1 MIFIKEKSMKNLFE
15 LSEEEKNKI
24 RGLHESYKSKLG
36 TSLNEQTSSTPL
48 TIPIGGTFASG
59 VAEISDTSRIDTI
72 IPQIEEY
79 IRQFPKNTKI
89 TLSVD
94 AGESQVPNQEP
105 YKTPGSLAFAR
116 AKSLRSVLENK
127 LAKYKN
133 ILDFGPKPNV
143 TIGKTPWDPAK
154 GAKDPNYTKEQF
166 VNVVITPS
174 GEIQI
179 VPFCKGGKFLR
190 RQRYYPGYSP
200 MLGNN
205 WKVDVQGH
213 PNFGKVPPQYT
224 NEIVFICPGNIN
236 HYFPMEEDFKIFKQD
251 PQNKFDPNA
260 FTYIDAQSNDAF
272 DEDYTKTK
280 TKAGEQ
286 GNNIKN
292 FEDGGILKKWYHPSP
307 VPLDG
312 AEARKFLGV
321 SNTTHL

>member
-1 MIFIKEKSMKNLFE
+1 MKKLFDINE
-15 LSEEEKNKI
+15 DEKNRILEMHVSATK
-24 RGLHESYKSKLG
+24 RHY
-36 TSLNEQTSSTPL
+36 LNEQDVQTSSTPL

-59 VAEISDTSRIDTI
+59 VAEISDTSRIDAI

-133 ILDFGPKPNV
+133 ILDFGPKPNI
-143 TIGKTPWDPAK
+143 TIGKTPWDPTS
-154 GAKDPNYTKEQF
+154 GATNSNYTKEQF
-166 VNVVITPS
+166 VNVVIKPS
-174 GEIQI
+174 GEIPI
-179 VPFCKGGKFLR
+179 VPFCKGGKFFR
-190 RQRYYPGYSP
+190 RQRFYPGYSP

-224 NEIVFICPGNIN
+224 NQIIFMCPGERNY
-236 HYFPMEEDFKIFKQD
+236 YFPMEEDFKIFKQD

-280 TKAGEQ
+280 TKVGEQ
-286 GNNIKN
+286 GNNIKT
-292 FEDGGILKKWYHPSP
+292 FEDGGIVKKWYHPSP

>member
-1 MIFIKEKSMKNLFE
+1 MKKLFDINE
-15 LSEEEKNKI
+15 DEKNRILEMHVSATK
-24 RGLHESYKSKLG
+24 RLY
-36 TSLNEQTSSTPL
+36 LNEQDSQTSSNPL

-59 VAEISDTSRIDTI
+59 VAEISDTSRIDAI

-89 TLSVD
+89 TLSID

-133 ILDFGPKPNV
+133 ILDFGVKPNV

-154 GAKDPNYTKEQF
+154 GAKDPDYTKEQF
-166 VNVVITPS
+166 VNVVIKPS
-174 GEIQI
+174 GEKPNKP
-179 VPFCKGGKFLR
+179 VPFCNGGKFF
-190 RQRYYPGYSP
+190 RQQSYYPGYSP
-200 MLGNN
+200 MLGKN

-224 NEIVFICPGNIN
+224 NEIVMVCPGNRN
-236 HYFPMEEDFKIFKQD
+236 YYFPMEEDFNTFKQN
-251 PQNKFDPNA
+251 PQNAFDPNV
-260 FTYIDAQSNDAF
+260 FTYFNNSAQFPNDDF
-272 DEDYTKTK
+272 YSTQEKVGT
-280 TKAGEQ
+280 Q
-286 GNNIKN
+286 GNNIKQI
-292 FEDGGILKKWYHPSP
+292 EDNGIVKYWYHPSP

>member
-1 MIFIKEKSMKNLFE
+1 MKKLFDINE
-15 LSEEEKNKI
+15 DEKNRILEMHVSATK
-24 RGLHESYKSKLG
+24 RHY
-36 TSLNEQTSSTPL
+36 LNEQDSQTSSTPL

-59 VAEISDTSRIDTI
+59 VAEISDTSRIDAI

-79 IRQFPKNTKI
+79 IRQFPQNTKI
-89 TLSVD
+89 TLSID

-143 TIGKTPWDPAK
+143 TIGKTPWNPTK
-154 GAKDPNYTKEQF
+154 GAKDPDYTKEQF
-166 VNVVITPS
+166 VNVVISPS
-174 GEIQI
+174 GEKP
-179 VPFCKGGKFLR
+179 VPIFCSGGKFF
-190 RQRYYPGYSP
+190 RQQSYYPGYSP

-213 PNFGKVPPQYT
+213 PNFGKVPPQYK
-224 NEIVFICPGNIN
+224 NEIVFMCPDGSNY
-236 HYFPMEEDFKIFKQD
+236 YFPMEEDFKTFKQD
-251 PQNKFDPNA
+251 PQNKFDPKA
-260 FTYIDAQSNDAF
+260 FTYFNNSASFPNDDF
-272 DEDYTKTK
+272 YSTQEKVGT
-280 TKAGEQ
+280 Q
-286 GNNIKN
+286 GDNIKK
-292 FEDGGILKKWYHPSP
+292 FKDGDIFKTWYHPSP

>member
-1 MIFIKEKSMKNLFE
+1 MRKLFDINE
-15 LSEEEKNKI
+15 DEKNRILEMHVSATK
-24 RGLHESYKSKLG
+24 RHY
-36 TSLNEQTSSTPL
+36 LNEQDVQTSSTPL

-59 VAEISDTSRIDTI
+59 VAEISDTSRIDAI

-133 ILDFGPKPNV
+133 ILDFGTKPNV
-143 TIGKTPWDPAK
+143 TIGKTPWDPTK

-174 GEIQI
+174 GEKSIKPA
-179 VPFCKGGKFLR
+179 PFCKGGKFLR
-190 RQRYYPGYSP
+190 QQSYYPGYSP
-200 MLGNN
+200 MLGKN

-213 PNFGKVPPQYT
+213 PNFGTVPPQYT
-224 NEIVFICPGNIN
+224 NEIVFMCPGDRNY
-236 HYFPMEEDFKIFKQD
+236 YFPMEEDFNIFKQD
-251 PQNKFDPNA
+251 PQNEFDPNA
-260 FTYIDAQSNDAF
+260 FTYINNSASFPNDDF
-272 DEDYTKTK
+272 YKTQAK
-280 TKAGEQ
+280 VGTQ
-286 GNNIKN
+286 GNNVKKI
-292 FEDGGILKKWYHPSP
+292 EDGGIVKYWYHPSP